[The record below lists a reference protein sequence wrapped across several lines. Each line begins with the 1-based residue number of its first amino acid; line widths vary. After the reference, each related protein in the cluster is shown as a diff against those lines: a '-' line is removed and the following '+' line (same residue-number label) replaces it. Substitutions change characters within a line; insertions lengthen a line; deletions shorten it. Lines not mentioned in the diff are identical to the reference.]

1 MASSMG
7 PTFVA
12 SLRAVGTASTMA
24 FAGFYLHRRGFV
36 TASGKKMM
44 ALLSQQVTIPA
55 FLFAKI
61 IYCPSGNSGSG
72 SISNVQN
79 DIMEI
84 VDNNEVVPE
93 IVCPSV
99 ANRISDLWML
109 LLWPFYVVFC
119 GLCTGYFAARISKTT
134 PVQVRSC
141 LAACAFGNSTGL
153 VITLLTVIHD
163 QFSKNTEFGR
173 IDPTTFLS
181 VYLLLY
187 PVLQWGVGG
196 WLLAPGEKVENNGT
210 SEKISEIAADNKSH
224 AEATPLLPYR
234 YQESL
239 MNQLDNE
246 EVAGRRQIS
255 YHISHILNYEPV
267 QSPIMSAV
275 QQEFGGVRYRGTSNG
290 KSGHGRYADSE
301 SSVLAM
307 MVRELSFTSASQLH
321 SKPSMVPS
329 SDQNDSATVS
339 GDCNSNYGLTP
350 ETDLESEDGPL
361 TMDDTGE
368 ATSSTDS
375 PTVDVNPQIIREHV
389 PFTNGHGSFATLNSG
404 DKGYTNLPRVPS
416 RQQIETLQK
425 SDILPLTETLLR
437 VLGKVFQPPVIGA
450 LLGLFI
456 ASFPNLRGL
465 LENIWG
471 DEVKTAPLHWLFDGI
486 HTVGQAA
493 VPVNMTILGI
503 NLSSTFQKKK
513 FKKSGDKNDDRVN
526 EKNNMLPSQ
535 TMFAVVIAK
544 MIVMPI
550 IGILSTWFLQK
561 YCIDLP
567 HEIDSTCYLVMMI
580 VFITPTA
587 NNVMVMVELSGSSSK
602 EGIARLIG
610 WQYIVSPLV
619 LSIVLSAVV
628 STATSLDNSN

>member
-1 MASSMG
+1 MAS
-7 PTFVA
+7 
-12 SLRAVGTASTMA
+12 
-24 FAGFYLHRRGFV
+24 AGFYLHRRGFV

-61 IYCPSGNSGSG
+61 IYCPSGSSGSG
-72 SISNVQN
+72 SINNVQN
-79 DIMEI
+79 D
-84 VDNNEVVPE
+84 VVPQ

-109 LLWPFYVVFC
+109 LLWPFYVVIC
-119 GLCTGYFAARISKTT
+119 GLCTGYFAARISKTP

-153 VITLLTVIHD
+153 VITLLTVIHN

-196 WLLAPGEKVENNGT
+196 WLLAPEEKVENNGS
-210 SEKISEIAADNKSH
+210 SEKISEKEAGNNSN
-224 AEATPLLPYR
+224 AEATPLHPYHH
-234 YQESL
+234 QEPLTS
-239 MNQLDNE
+239 QSDNGE
-246 EVAGRRQIS
+246 AAGRRPSS

-267 QSPIMSAV
+267 QSPTMSAV
-275 QQEFGGVRYRGTSNG
+275 QQEFGGVRYRGTTNG

-301 SSVLAM
+301 SSVLVM

-321 SKPSMVPS
+321 SQPPMVPS
-329 SDQNDSATVS
+329 SDQNDFTPANE
-339 GDCNSNYGLTP
+339 NSNINYLLTS
-350 ETDLESEDGPL
+350 ETDLKNEDGPL
-361 TMDDTGE
+361 TMDNTGE
-368 ATSSTDS
+368 ATSAIDS
-375 PTVDVNPQIIREHV
+375 PAVDVNPQIIHEHV

-404 DKGYTNLPRVPS
+404 ENGYTNLPRVPS
-416 RQQIETLQK
+416 RHKIETLRK
-425 SDILPLTETLLR
+425 SDILPLMVTLLR
-437 VLGKVFQPPVIGA
+437 VLDKVFQPPVIGA

-486 HTVGQAA
+486 HSVGQAA
-493 VPVNMTILGI
+493 VPINMTILGI

-513 FKKSGDKNDDRVN
+513 FEKSGDEDDNRVN

-535 TMFAVVIAK
+535 TMFAVVVGK

-561 YCIDLP
+561 HCLVLP
-567 HEIDSTCYLVMMI
+567 H
-580 VFITPTA
+580 
-587 NNVMVMVELSGSSSK
+587 GK
-602 EGIARLIG
+602 
-610 WQYIVSPLV
+610 
-619 LSIVLSAVV
+619 
-628 STATSLDNSN
+628 